1 MKPNVGP
8 ADRLVRL
15 ILGIGLGALALF
27 SGLPVFAEPL
37 WFWLTLGLGAVLIG
51 TSAIRFCPLYAPF
64 GISTCKV
71 SR

>member
-8 ADRLVRL
+8 ADRLLRL

-27 SGLPVFAEPL
+27 SGLPVFADPL

>member
-8 ADRLVRL
+8 ADRLLRL

>member
-37 WFWLTLGLGAVLIG
+37 WFWLALGLGAVLIG

-64 GISTCKV
+64 GVSTCKA